1 MMLEIDILR
10 AVKITIVLLGLVL
23 VYLAAKSYR
32 QNGKTEMAFLSA
44 GFAFIA
50 VGSVAAGLLFEFIGL
65 TLTQVSIVEGIMI
78 VMGFLL
84 IIYAIYGFD

>member
-1 MMLEIDILR
+1 MLEIDILR

-32 QNGKTEMAFLSA
+32 QNGKIEMVFLSA
-44 GFAFIA
+44 GFALIT
-50 VGSVAAGLLFEFIGL
+50 VGSVVAGVLFEFMGL
-65 TLTQVSIVEGIMI
+65 SLTQVSIVEGLM
-78 VMGFLL
+78 VVVGFML

>member
-1 MMLEIDILR
+1 MLEIDILR

-32 QNGKTEMAFLSA
+32 QNGKAEMAFLSA